1 MGQGLRTALAQICA
15 GEFGLKAS
23 DINVITG
30 DTGPVPLGQGGF
42 ASRQLITAGS
52 SVLLASRSVAA
63 KAKALAGSIIEADEC
78 DLELSDGTVHVAGAK
93 DASVSLAE
101 LARILQG
108 APGYSFP
115 PGMEPGLDAVSN
127 FRTDALAY
135 ANASHIAEV
144 EIDFET
150 GGITLVKYV
159 AVQDAGRLINPMIV
173 DGQIKGGIVHGI
185 GIVHDNDGQP
195 LATNFADYLLP
206 TATELP
212 PIETIYTES
221 PTQLNPLGAK
231 GVGEV
236 GTVPAAAAIIS
247 AVEDALSE
255 FSIRISEVPISPQ
268 YIRSRIEQATR

>member
-1 MGQGLRTALAQICA
+1 
-15 GEFGLKAS
+15 
-23 DINVITG
+23 
-30 DTGPVPLGQGGF
+30 
-42 ASRQLITAGS
+42 
-52 SVLLASRSVAA
+52 VLLASRTVAA
-63 KAKALAGSIIEADEC
+63 KAKALAGRIIEADES
-78 DLELSDGTVHVAGAK
+78 DLELSDGTVHVVGAK

-101 LARILQG
+101 LARILHG

-115 PGMEPGLDAVSN
+115 AGMEPGLDATAN

-144 EIDFET
+144 DVDPET
-150 GGITLVKYV
+150 GGIVLLRYF

-185 GIVHDNDGQP
+185 GNAMFEHIVHDNDGQP

-212 PIETIYTES
+212 RMETIYTES
-221 PTQLNPLGAK
+221 PTELNPLGAK

-247 AVEDALSE
+247 AIEDALSE
-255 FSIRISEVPISPQ
+255 FAIRISQVPISPQ
-268 YIRSRIEQATR
+268 YIRARVERASR

>member
-1 MGQGLRTALAQICA
+1 
-15 GEFGLKAS
+15 
-23 DINVITG
+23 
-30 DTGPVPLGQGGF
+30 
-42 ASRQLITAGS
+42 
-52 SVLLASRSVAA
+52 VLLASRTVAA
-63 KAKALAGSIIEADEC
+63 KAKALAGRIIEADES

-101 LARILQG
+101 LARILNG

-115 PGMEPGLDAVSN
+115 AGMEPGLDAIAN

-135 ANASHIAEV
+135 ANASHVAEV
-144 EIDFET
+144 EVDPET
-150 GGITLVKYV
+150 GGIALLRYV

-185 GIVHDNDGQP
+185 GNAMFEHIVHDNDGQP

-212 PIETIYTES
+212 RMETIYTES
-221 PTQLNPLGAK
+221 PTELNPLGAK

-247 AVEDALSE
+247 AIEDALGE
-255 FSIRISEVPISPQ
+255 FGIRISQVPISPQ
-268 YIRSRIEQATR
+268 YIRARVAQASR